1 MSFITAILKNFAKTH
16 KKTSEIEYFSIK
28 AVDIALKFLT
38 ERVASVTAFFKR
50 IFRVFEFLANF
61 SE

>member
-38 ERVASVTAFFKR
+38 ERVASVTAFF
-50 IFRVFEFLANF
+50 
-61 SE
+61 